1 MKELAN
7 ALDDID
13 LKNEL
18 DFNISRKKE
27 KTIE

>member
-13 LKNEL
+13 LKKNL